1 MLVPTQRNSVSPRG
15 STTVNADTRV
25 IVAVPPW
32 ATIVGSGKIG
42 AVAKS
47 LTRIDIAWLEWI
59 GRIGSTAG
67 LREGVPS
74 DQHEQTY
81 RN

>member
-1 MLVPTQRNSVSPRG
+1 MSPRG
-15 STTVNADTRV
+15 LTTVNADTRV

-32 ATIVGSGKIG
+32 ATIVGAGKIG

-67 LREGVPS
+67 LREGGPS
-74 DQHEQTY
+74 DQNEQTY